1 MRIFTTLIVLS
12 LILTLSLN
20 AQTVSTFAGP
30 GIGVNDDI
38 IQAADGTIY
47 GSNYSGTYV
56 YKITTSGDV
65 SEYMGGF
72 NAPNG
77 LAFDAD
83 SNLVVASNLGNR
95 IYKVMPDSTKV
106 QFGPNITSPSGIIED
121 PLSDTLYVTQYTQ
134 NNVVKLAPDGTITPF
149 LSGPPL
155 NGPVGLTW
163 DENNVLFI
171 ANYNNGQIFR
181 VNGTTLTEIADIP
194 GGTFGAIGFLEYG
207 EGMLY
212 ATGIGVNRIYQVDPV
227 SGNTSILAG
236 TGIGGVTDGP
246 AATARFNRPNGI
258 LFDKTDNS
266 LYTSGFQS
274 RAIRHITGI
283 VTGITLESTN
293 NIVEGYALDQNYP
306 NPFNP
311 STTIRF
317 RIPTAEVVLVTLYD
331 VNGREITTLLNQNL
345 ASGEHRLTFDAESLS
360 SGVYVYRLQAGSY
373 KATKKMMLLR

>member
-1 MRIFTTLIVLS
+1 MRIFTMLIVLS
-12 LILTLSLN
+12 LALVMSLN

-65 SEYMGGF
+65 TEYMGGF

-83 SNLVVASNLGNR
+83 SNLVVLSNLGNR
-95 IYKVMPDSTKV
+95 IYKVMPDSTKI
-106 QFGPNITSPSGIIED
+106 QFGANITSPSGVIED

-134 NNVVKLAPDGTITPF
+134 NNVVKMAPDGSYTPF

-171 ANYNNGQIFR
+171 ANYNDGKIFR

-194 GGTFGAIGFLEYG
+194 GTNAGAVGFLEYG

-212 ATGIGVNRIYQVDPV
+212 ATGIGVHRIYQVDPAN
-227 SGNTSILAG
+227 GNTSILAG
-236 TGIGGVTDGP
+236 SGIAGIMDGP
-246 AATARFNRPNGI
+246 AANARFNFPNGI

-283 VTGITLESTN
+283 ITGITLESN
-293 NIVEGYALDQNYP
+293 DNIVEGYELDQNYP

-317 RIPTAEVVLVTLYD
+317 RIPSAEAVQITLYD
-331 VNGREITTLLNQNL
+331 MSGREITTLLSQNL
-345 ASGEHRLTFDAESLS
+345 ASGEHSLTFDAENLS

-373 KATKKMMLLR
+373 QATKKMMLLK